1 MSGDPPPGLWAV
13 VGLEENLEPLLEAWR
28 EIQMASVVVRPS
40 SLTAGDRTSTL
51 GPEIA
56 YDEAGFLA
64 GVAAGLATRSELIG
78 VVPGGG
84 EAGGWRLGFEQGL
97 LYSCPKCQLEAVSDP
112 GRPAFA
118 MDVIAV
124 PPEVGMAPSEP
135 ASGAVWLVVFEHAPD
150 GWSER
155 VAARVRLAP
164 EAQVGPA
171 LTRLGDGMPGEA
183 WVIAVPGGGLAIDVD
198 PRAISPGRERLLR
211 EAEAD
216 LAEGTLVVVGG

>member
-13 VGLEENLEPLLEAWR
+13 VGLDENLAPLSETWR
-28 EIQMASVVVRPS
+28 QGRMASVVVHPS
-40 SLTAGDRTSTL
+40 SLAAGERTSTL

-64 GVAAGLATRSELIG
+64 GVAAGLATGSGLIG
-78 VVPGGG
+78 VVSGGG
-84 EAGGWRLGFEQGL
+84 EAGGWRNGFEQGL
-97 LYSCPKCQLEAVSDP
+97 LYSCPKCQVEAVSDP

-118 MDVIAV
+118 MDVIGI
-124 PPEVGMAPSEP
+124 PPEADLAPSEP
-135 ASGAVWLVVFEHAPD
+135 ASGAVWLVVFEQAPE
-150 GWSER
+150 GWAER

-183 WVIAVPGGGLAIDVD
+183 WVLAVEGGGLAIDVD
-198 PRAISPGRERLLR
+198 SRAISPGRERLLR